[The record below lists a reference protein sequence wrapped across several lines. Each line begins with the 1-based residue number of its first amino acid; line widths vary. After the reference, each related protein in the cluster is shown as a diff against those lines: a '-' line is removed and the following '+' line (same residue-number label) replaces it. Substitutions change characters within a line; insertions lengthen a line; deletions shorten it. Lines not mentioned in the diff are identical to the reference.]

1 MTNVQSGQISGS
13 CVISISPKM
22 PNITRVSLEF
32 QALTVDSILLNNTPI
47 TSYTYAGGPIL
58 GINLA
63 TAFALGDTFQ
73 LTIFYRGHPITDP
86 SGWGGFHFGNPYFYN
101 LGIGFG
107 SNPHN
112 IANAWFPCFDNFVEK
127 STYSFAIKTS
137 AGRKAYCNGQR
148 TLLDTATFGGDTV
161 VSHWQQTDPIPTYLA
176 SIAISNYQE
185 LSYTHN
191 GMPFLLLARAADTA
205 NVKASFSNLPAIYD
219 AQVAAY
225 GPYFWQKV
233 GFAITPIGAME
244 HATSIHYP
252 LSLANGSLANE
263 DIIAHELA
271 HHWFG
276 NLVTCE
282 TAGDMWINEGMAE
295 YASHQYLE
303 TVYNRER
310 YKKAVL
316 DNQAHVIQFAAVQDG
331 GHFPLYG
338 LPNELTYGEHTY
350 QKGALVGHNLRS
362 YLGDSSFFNGWEILM
377 DNYKYGTINSYQL
390 RDHLGPITGYN
401 LTSFFDDWVFNPGYP
416 EFNIDSLRVI
426 YSAIP
431 EPTVKVGV
439 SHRMRAT
446 TKRFSNVPLRI
457 SLRDSLGHVQHHEVL
472 FLGADTVYT
481 LQNAFAPQ
489 WGNLN
494 DDAFL
499 LDGTTYTDFNLKQP
513 GINANN
519 RCKMDV
525 AVTQIADSVNL
536 RVEQHWAGPSR
547 TGNEPFR
554 ISNSRY
560 WRVTGH
566 LKPGFMAEGRL
577 EYSNFASSG
586 NLDAD
591 LVSATEDSLIL
602 VYRKDATEPWQE
614 FEWYS
619 KNYFGAA
626 NNGYG
631 RVNIQVLIP
640 GEYAFANGVS
650 AFGLKEESKT
660 ENRIIAYPNPAGDS
674 VTISFYP
681 TQNPAPWQITDMNG
695 RVVKS
700 DTLGKNQSEV
710 NIETAAWPA
719 GTYVFALE
727 GQTVKFVLK

>member
-1 MTNVQSGQISGS
+1 
-13 CVISISPKM
+13 
-22 PNITRVSLEF
+22 
-32 QALTVDSILLNNTPI
+32 
-47 TSYTYAGGPIL
+47 
-58 GINLA
+58 
-63 TAFALGDTFQ
+63 
-73 LTIFYRGHPITDP
+73 
-86 SGWGGFHFGNPYFYN
+86 
-101 LGIGFG
+101 
-107 SNPHN
+107 
-112 IANAWFPCFDNFVEK
+112 
-127 STYSFAIKTS
+127 
-137 AGRKAYCNGQR
+137 
-148 TLLDTATFGGDTV
+148 
-161 VSHWQQTDPIPTYLA
+161 
-176 SIAISNYQE
+176 
-185 LSYTHN
+185 
-191 GMPFLLLARAADTA
+191 
-205 NVKASFSNLPAIYD
+205 
-219 AQVAAY
+219 
-225 GPYFWQKV
+225 
-233 GFAITPIGAME
+233 
-244 HATSIHYP
+244 
-252 LSLANGSLANE
+252 
-263 DIIAHELA
+263 
-271 HHWFG
+271 
-276 NLVTCE
+276 
-282 TAGDMWINEGMAE
+282 
-295 YASHQYLE
+295 
-303 TVYNRER
+303 
-310 YKKAVL
+310 
-316 DNQAHVIQFAAVQDG
+316 
-331 GHFPLYG
+331 
-338 LPNELTYGEHTY
+338 
-350 QKGALVGHNLRS
+350 
-362 YLGDSSFFNGWEILM
+362 
-377 DNYKYGTINSYQL
+377 
-390 RDHLGPITGYN
+390 
-401 LTSFFDDWVFNPGYP
+401 
-416 EFNIDSLRVI
+416 
-426 YSAIP
+426 
-431 EPTVKVGV
+431 
-439 SHRMRAT
+439 MRAT